1 MPLILFLLTPGHEGP
16 RGQANTGVNSG
27 EVGFLPLATV
37 VFQEIKGLFWAEG
50 KGEEMEMQVLQPVVP
65 EWGEY
70 ASRVTSVLAMEALFL
85 WPGMSYNTGH
95 GSLDH

>member
-1 MPLILFLLTPGHEGP
+1 
-16 RGQANTGVNSG
+16 
-27 EVGFLPLATV
+27 
-37 VFQEIKGLFWAEG
+37 
-50 KGEEMEMQVLQPVVP
+50 MQVLQPVVP